1 MQRQLMRLIGEILG
15 DEGLNPETRMSLL
28 RHISEHPGHPEQAML
43 AHLHE
48 IQNRGWNPTAP
59 GPPPARDFFP
69 RPLEWTM
76 KTRAAL
82 ALSVAGILVTGS
94 AALAVNTQVLNTTPA
109 GTGNASSVLLPNN
122 SGRTPSPAAAVVSS
136 KATPDAR
143 SVAVG
148 GSSAPAK
155 TAGAPEAGDDKGGRR
170 TTPET
175 GDDRDTKV
183 GTVTRKSD
191 AGPDVSQPD
200 RTAGSQPDAG
210 PDVSQ
215 PDRTAGSQ
223 PDAGPA
229 VVSIQPGDDKG
240 GLRTFPEQGSDQRG
254 QRKASEPGD
263 DSGGHGSD
271 DWDAIYTGAK
281 LPESGPSALTRK
293 ARSDC
298 PHYSIIRQNMGTTR
312 GLIEH
317 SFFA

>member
-1 MQRQLMRLIGEILG
+1 
-15 DEGLNPETRMSLL
+15 
-28 RHISEHPGHPEQAML
+28 
-43 AHLHE
+43 
-48 IQNRGWNPTAP
+48 
-59 GPPPARDFFP
+59 
-69 RPLEWTM
+69 M

-109 GTGNASSVLLPNN
+109 GTGNANSVLLPNN

-136 KATPDAR
+136 KATPDAT

-155 TAGAPEAGDDKGGRR
+155 TAGAPEAGYDKGGRR
-170 TTPET
+170 TTPKP

-191 AGPDVSQPD
+191 AGPAVSQPD
-200 RTAGSQPDAG
+200 RTVGSQPDAG
-210 PDVSQ
+210 PAAPQ
-215 PDRTAGSQ
+215 PDRTVGSQ
-223 PDAGPA
+223 PDAGPAAPQPDRTVGSQPGTGPA

-240 GLRTFPEQGSDQRG
+240 GLSTLPEQGSDQGG

-271 DWDAIYTGAK
+271 D
-281 LPESGPSALTRK
+281 
-293 ARSDC
+293 
-298 PHYSIIRQNMGTTR
+298 
-312 GLIEH
+312 
-317 SFFA
+317 

>member
-1 MQRQLMRLIGEILG
+1 
-15 DEGLNPETRMSLL
+15 
-28 RHISEHPGHPEQAML
+28 
-43 AHLHE
+43 
-48 IQNRGWNPTAP
+48 
-59 GPPPARDFFP
+59 
-69 RPLEWTM
+69 M

-109 GTGNASSVLLPNN
+109 GTGNANSVLLPNN

-136 KATPDAR
+136 KATPDAT

-170 TTPET
+170 TTPEP

-191 AGPDVSQPD
+191 AGPAVSQPD
-200 RTAGSQPDAG
+200 RTVGSQPDAG
-210 PDVSQ
+210 PATSQ
-215 PDRTAGSQ
+215 PDRTVGSQ
-223 PDAGPA
+223 PGAGPAVGPA

-240 GLRTFPEQGSDQRG
+240 GLSTFPEQGSDQGG
-254 QRKASEPGD
+254 QRKAAEPGD

-271 DWDAIYTGAK
+271 D
-281 LPESGPSALTRK
+281 
-293 ARSDC
+293 
-298 PHYSIIRQNMGTTR
+298 
-312 GLIEH
+312 
-317 SFFA
+317 